1 MHSVFDIFKIG
12 IGPSSSHTLGPM
24 KAAKQF
30 IDTLKQVRQL
40 SSISSISVDVHGS
53 LALTGKGHN
62 TDLAI
67 ILGLAGFD
75 AEFIDLDIIPAFI
88 KQVEQESAL
97 PVDLDSHTINFPH
110 DAINFINE
118 ALPLHENGMV
128 FNAFIETVP
137 VFSQTFYSIGGGF
150 IVEDKHF
157 HDKSSSQVNTP
168 YPFNNAKELLDQ
180 CKNNNISISALMMAN
195 ECQTN
200 TPEYIAL
207 RFAKIWKTMNESIN
221 RGCSTEGILAGPLQ
235 VPRRAPALYQQLIN
249 EKDISADPM
258 ILIDWVNMFA
268 LAVSEENAAG
278 GRVVTSP
285 TNGAAGIIPAVLSY
299 YDKFVSP
306 VGPEQYSQ
314 FLFTAAA
321 IGGLFKSNASISG
334 AEVGCQGEIGVSCSM
349 AAAGLTEIMGGTPLQ
364 VAIAA
369 EIAMEHH
376 LGLTCD
382 PIAGQVQVP
391 CIERNAISSMKA
403 INASR
408 MALRRSSEARVSL
421 DKVIETMYATG
432 KDMNSKYRETSL
444 GGLAIDIAYT
454 CT

>member
-30 IDTLKQVRQL
+30 IDALKQVRE
-40 SSISSISVDVHGS
+40 ISSITAISVDIHGS

-75 AEFIDLDIIPAFI
+75 AEFIELDMIPVFIEQVKETQTLAIDLGAH
-88 KQVEQESAL
+88 KVK
-97 PVDLDSHTINFPH
+97 FPS
-110 DAINFINE
+110 DAIHFVND
-118 ALPLHENGMV
+118 ALALHENGML
-128 FNAFIETVP
+128 FHAFIETVP
-137 VFSQTFYSIGGGF
+137 VFSQTYYSTGGGF
-150 IVEDKHF
+150 IVEESHF
-157 HDKSSSQVNTP
+157 HDKSGSLTSVP
-168 YPFNNAKELLDQ
+168 YPYSNAKELVEQ
-180 CKNNNISISALMMAN
+180 CTHHNLSISALMMAN
-195 ECQTN
+195 ERQWHSPDNMTQ
-200 TPEYIAL
+200 
-207 RFAKIWKTMNESIN
+207 RFAKIWQTMNESIT
-221 RGCSTEGILAGPLQ
+221 RGCTTEGILAGPLQ
-235 VPRRAPALYQQLIN
+235 VPRRAPALYQQLTLEN
-249 EKDISADPM
+249 DISTDPM
-258 ILIDWVNMFA
+258 QLIDWVNMFA

-285 TNGAAGIIPAVLSY
+285 TNGSAGIIPAVLSY

-306 VGPEQYSQ
+306 IGPEQYSQ
-314 FLFTAAA
+314 FLSTAAA

-349 AAAGLTEIMGGTPLQ
+349 AAAGLTEIMGGTAVQ

-382 PIAGQVQVP
+382 PVAGQVQVP

-432 KDMNSKYRETSL
+432 KDMNAKYRETSL
-444 GGLAIDIAYT
+444 GGLAINIAYT

>member
-24 KAAKQF
+24 KAAKQY
-30 IDTLKQVRQL
+30 IDALKNIREL
-40 SSISSISVDVHGS
+40 SSITSIKVDVHGS

-62 TDLAI
+62 TDSAI

-75 AEFIDLDIIPAFI
+75 AEFIELDMIPTFIEQVQETEQLLIDLG
-88 KQVEQESAL
+88 
-97 PVDLDSHTINFPH
+97 SHTVNFPH
-110 DAINFINE
+110 NAINFINE
-118 ALPLHENGMV
+118 ALALHENGMV
-128 FNAFIETVP
+128 FHAFIENVP
-137 VFSQTFYSIGGGF
+137 VFSQTYYSTGGGF
-150 IVEDKHF
+150 IVEESQF
-157 HDKSSSQVNTP
+157 HNKTSSQTDVP
-168 YPFNNAKELLDQ
+168 YPFKNAKELLQQ

-195 ECQTN
+195 ECKQH
-200 TPEYIAL
+200 TPENIAL
-207 RFAKIWKTMNESIN
+207 RFAKIWKTMNESIT
-221 RGCSTEGILAGPLQ
+221 RGCETEGVLAGPLE
-235 VPRRAPALYQQLIN
+235 VPRRAPALYQELTSEADIN
-249 EKDISADPM
+249 VDPM

-299 YDKFVSP
+299 YNKFVAP
-306 VGPEQYSQ
+306 VGPEQYSH
-314 FLFTAAA
+314 FLLTAAA

-349 AAAGLTEIMGGTPLQ
+349 AAAGLTEIMGGTPIQ
-364 VAIAA
+364 VAQAA

-408 MALRRSSEARVSL
+408 MALRRHSEPRVTL

-432 KDMNSKYRETSL
+432 KDMNMKYRETSL
-444 GGLAIDIAYT
+444 GGLAIDVAYT